1 MSASLQPKST
11 VQVRAI
17 YGIARKNGLDDEL
30 LHDVVESVTKRT
42 RSIAALTHVEANQ
55 VIAHLKGE
63 AYPPTPRRTVQH
75 RRKRAGVQQVI
86 QQGQL
91 DLIAA
96 LATQRNWSAQT
107 LIDFCKRQC
116 GHHPLRTTKDANKVI
131 EALKSMNRREGLWA
145 A

>member
-1 MSASLQPKST
+1 MSANLQPKST
-11 VQVRAI
+11 AQVRAI
-17 YGIARKNGLDDEL
+17 YGIARRSGLDDEL
-30 LHDVVESVTKRT
+30 LHDTVESVTKRT
-42 RSIAALTHVEANQ
+42 RSIAALTRLEADQ

-63 AYPPTPRRTVQH
+63 AFTPTPRRTVQH

-91 DLIAA
+91 DLIAS
-96 LATQRNWSAQT
+96 LASQRGWSAQT

-131 EALKSMNRREGLWA
+131 EALKSMNKRDALWA
-145 A
+145 S